1 MIWLLIEKRENEQKK
16 KKLEQRKYDT
26 NMTWKTTNCAFV
38 FESSEDPSRL
48 ILLVA
53 WNSDWHSFAFHFSF
67 FYTQFFG
74 FGFRRRL
81 GMWYTRP
88 ISVIT
93 RSLRF
98 PYILFSFLHWPD
110 FESEIQTQRGA
121 QYPVNVPWYTK
132 RKKKGKKRLTILLS
146 LPISFA
152 SFNFDYDH
160 ANANSTFDTWW
171 LSHFQQFNMMHEH
184 ILACFDLFWR
194 DLMGYE
200 DGNDLIDLYEW
211 STKWCCYLA
220 DVAVCKC
227 LSERATLISLNC
239 YHCLCSIDSKRF
251 DWFLILFIWLSFLF
265 FFSVLAWLL
274 CIIYCI
280 LSKLSMYLIE
290 FTSRLL
296 LLLQLKHRYLFF
308 SPYTVFCCFTL
319 LT

>member
-16 KKLEQRKYDT
+16 KAWTKKIRHEHDLENDELRIRLWVFWRSKPADT
-26 NMTWKTTNCAFV
+26 LGRLEFWLAF
-38 FESSEDPSRL
+38 FR
-48 ILLVA
+48 
-53 WNSDWHSFAFHFSF
+53 FSF
-67 FYTQFFG
+67 FLFLHTILWIWISSTTRDVVHKAYLGHHTFFE
-74 FGFRRRL
+74 
-81 GMWYTRP
+81 
-88 ISVIT
+88 ISLY
-93 RSLRF
+93 SF
-98 PYILFSFLHWPD
+98 LFSSLAWLRVGNTDP
-110 FESEIQTQRGA
+110 TGRTVPCQRTLI
-121 QYPVNVPWYTK
+121 YK
-132 RKKKGKKRLTILLS
+132 KKKKGKKRLTILLS